1 MSDPRIYHR
10 VGPVA
15 PEGRQIYD
23 DMRRSILTQTSN
35 FDTELSGLNTLLTGE
50 ITALNTTL
58 SGEIILIES
67 NINDIEIAATD
78 LDTQVNALTITLNEV
93 GTGTGFENLWME
105 QAIPP
110 LPDPPEP
117 GTTVTLSS
125 VVVTP
130 VVAEPFYL
138 HLRGGLM
145 VSSTRGVTEFFA
157 NIYEEIAGTP
167 VTYTWLRNLY
177 LGDENEVMPGT
188 LGGSYPTPPGFD
200 LASGWGAGNGGG
212 FPIGMSTD
220 VTVPNTATDE
230 RTFVLKIRSNTSPT
244 SPQPDVYAWHTGSFN
259 AFQWTV
265 A

>member
-78 LDTQVNALTITLNEV
+78 LDTQVNALTITPVQV
-93 GTGTGFENLWME
+93 GTGTGFALQSPVTNTG
-105 QAIPP
+105 
-110 LPDPPEP
+110 D
-117 GTTVTLSS
+117 GTTVSEIE
-125 VVVTP
+125 VTP
-130 VVAEPFYL
+130 VVANPFFL
-138 HLRGGLM
+138 DILGGLLLEA
-145 VSSTRGVTEFFA
+145 STQANNFYA
-157 NIYEEIAGTP
+157 NIYEKNLPFA
-167 VTYTWLRNLY
+167 TYTWLQNLY
-177 LGDENEVMPGT
+177 VGT
-188 LGGSYPTPPGFD
+188 EATPVPVEDQGWLPVTGQGG
-200 LASGWGAGNGGG
+200 A
-212 FPIGMSTD
+212 PIGMGAHILIPNTSTD
-220 VTVPNTATDE
+220 TREFKLAVRGE
-230 RTFVLKIRSNTSPT
+230 FSSGIRIA
-244 SPQPDVYAWHTGSFN
+244 QHTGSFN